1 MTYSIE
7 IDATKVEE
15 QISLLLNKV
24 LEVELR
30 RRYSATN
37 EEISKGIKDL
47 IYANKDEIIEKVVD
61 RAAAEIVRKGMPRL
75 MKKMMEVGE

>member
-1 MTYSIE
+1 MTYNIE

-30 RRYSATN
+30 HRYSATN
-37 EEISKGIKDL
+37 DEISKGIKDL
-47 IYANKDEIIEKVVD
+47 VYAHKDEIIEKVVD